1 MPVKNYLLSDRIITK
16 LKQNMKHPSIIT
28 TKFSKPVFPA
38 LCLFCILVIAG
49 SCHKI
54 KDYLEPQVKITTIA
68 KGFAIPI
75 GVEADQYGRIWV
87 AEMGTGKNDGKV
99 SVVTKDGKK
108 YPVYTGFDSY
118 KIDNGE
124 IEGPGHL
131 LISNGVLYIVGSHS
145 KLYKA
150 NPASY
155 LTGDPVK
162 DASTLPYEEIGPFV
176 LDYNFK
182 YKIYET
188 HAYGITAGDGGNLYL
203 TDAAANAILRRSS
216 NGVLSVVTEFP
227 PIANPT
233 PVGPPQIHQ
242 VPTSLYYDGQ
252 NLLVTTLTGFPFLPG
267 KATVYKLSTSGAL
280 SVYQPGFTT
289 LVDIAEGGRRGKLVL
304 EHGQFGQMGFV
315 PNSGRLV
322 WANGSSMKEL
332 TGGLNRPGCLKQVN
346 DHTWYVTSVGDGSL
360 LKVTYD

>member
-1 MPVKNYLLSDRIITK
+1 MPVKHQLLSDRIISK
-16 LKQNMKHPSIIT
+16 LNQNMKHLSIT
-28 TKFSKPVFPA
+28 PKSFSRSVFPA
-38 LCLFCILVIAG
+38 LCLFFVLLIAA

-54 KDYLEPQVKITTIA
+54 KDYLEPEVKITILA

-75 GVEADQYGRIWV
+75 GVETDQYGRIWV

-99 SVVTKDGKK
+99 SIVTKEGKK

-150 NPASY
+150 NPGGY
-155 LTGDPVK
+155 QTGDAAK

-188 HAYGITAGDGGNLYL
+188 HAYGIVAGDGGNIYL
-203 TDAAANAILRRSS
+203 TDAASNAVLRRAS
-216 NGVLSVVTEFP
+216 NGVLSVLAELA

-252 NLLVTTLTGFPFLPG
+252 NLLVTTLTGFPFIPG

-304 EHGQFGQMGFV
+304 EHGQFGAMGFV

-322 WANGSSMKEL
+322 WATGSSMKEL
-332 TGGLNRPGCLKQVN
+332 TGGLNTPACLKQVN

>member
-1 MPVKNYLLSDRIITK
+1 
-16 LKQNMKHPSIIT
+16 MKHLFINSN
-28 TKFSKPVFPA
+28 KFSRPVFPA
-38 LCLFCILVIAG
+38 ICLLLILLVAV
-49 SCHKI
+49 SCQKI
-54 KDYLEPQVKITTIA
+54 KDYLEPEVKIKTIA
-68 KGFAIPI
+68 DGFAIPI
-75 GVEADQYGRIWV
+75 GVETDQYGRIWV
-87 AEMGTGKNDGKV
+87 AESGTGKNDGKV
-99 SVVTKDGKK
+99 SVVTKEGKK

-118 KIDNGE
+118 TIDNGE
-124 IEGPGHL
+124 IEGLGHL

-150 NPASY
+150 NPSSY
-155 LTGDPVK
+155 QTGDAPK
-162 DASTLPYEEIGPFV
+162 DASTLPYENIGAFV
-176 LDYNFK
+176 LDYDFK

-188 HAYGITAGDGGNLYL
+188 HAYGIVAGDGGNIYL
-203 TDAAANAILRRSS
+203 TDAASNAVLRRAG
-216 NGVLSVVTEFP
+216 NGVLSVVKEFV

-252 NLLVTTLTGFPFLPG
+252 NLLVTTLTGFPFPPG
-267 KATVYKLSTSGAL
+267 KATIYKLSTSGAL

-289 LVDIAEGGRRGKLVL
+289 LVDIVEGGKKGKLVM
-304 EHGQFGQMGFV
+304 EHGQFGQTGFV

-332 TGGLNRPGCLKQVN
+332 IGGLNRPAGLKQVN
-346 DHTWYVTSVGDGSL
+346 DHTWYVTSTGDGTL